1 MTMTDKENG
10 DETKQDEKEAE
21 QTSFKLNFEGHVI
34 MGDVRMTNK
43 DFQTVYEQG
52 KLGKA
57 KNR

>member
-21 QTSFKLNFEGHVI
+21 QKSFKLNFEGHVI

-57 KNR
+57 